1 MLVQNWSS
9 KHWTRTQY
17 YDQAQEKEVK
27 YLEGIVKRWLDR
39 GYGFIEVEG
48 QDDQVFVHYTALD
61 GVSELV
67 EGQKV
72 EFEVEDSPKGPR
84 ALNVKL
90 VE

>member
-1 MLVQNWSS
+1 M
-9 KHWTRTQY
+9 
-17 YDQAQEKEVK
+17 K

-39 GYGFIEVEG
+39 GFGFIKVEG
-48 QDDQVFVHYTALD
+48 QDDEVFVHHTSL
-61 GVSELV
+61 GGESELR

-84 ALNVKL
+84 AVNVKV